1 MAEKDEEAICLLEG
15 AYALSSPDEN
25 RSYYRDLARDYDSS
39 FAKALGYV
47 YPGAVAHALLAC
59 QRPDGPILDVGCGTG
74 LVGLELHKAQPEL
87 LVDGVDIS
95 LEMLAVAAQK
105 SLYRRLFEV
114 DLTDNTLILQN
125 DFADGG
131 GYAGLISAG
140 TFTHGHLGPEPI
152 AGLISCCCS
161 GAQAVIGVN
170 AAHHEAHGFAPFMDE
185 LEANGRITSPEY
197 DEVMIYDGSDQD
209 HAGDTALIMRF
220 AIIK

>member
-1 MAEKDEEAICLLEG
+1 MSDKDDEAVRLLKG
-15 AYALSSPDEN
+15 AYALSSPADN
-25 RSYYRDLARDYDSS
+25 RTYYRDFARHYDSS
-39 FAKALGYV
+39 FAATLGYV
-47 YPGAVAHALLAC
+47 YPDAVARALLAC
-59 QRPDGPILDVGCGTG
+59 QRPDGVVLDVGCGTG
-74 LVGLELHKAQPEL
+74 LVGVELHKAQPDL

-95 LEMLAVAAQK
+95 PEMLAVAAQRDLYN
-105 SLYRRLFEV
+105 SLYEA
-114 DLTDNTLILQN
+114 DLT
-125 DFADGG
+125 ADVAVLRN
-131 GYAGLISAG
+131 GYAAVISAG

-170 AAHHEAHGFAPFMDE
+170 AAHHEAQGFAPFMDE